1 MIGGAH
7 IAAALLTGA
16 LLGCGA
22 ASAAVRIEGRV
33 DAGGGA
39 VERSTVTLWA
49 ATAGEPR
56 RLVQTR
62 TNREGRF
69 ELRAE
74 ENPRRDIVFY
84 LVAEGGEPTVNRSAG
99 DNKALALMAVV
110 GSEPPERVTINEM
123 TTVASVWTSAQFL
136 QGTELKGHALGLR
149 IAAGNVHNFVDLA
162 TGGWGEAIQGPLN
175 SGQTPTLANFATL
188 ADLLAGCATR
198 VKADACNQLFAAA
211 TDPNGKVP
219 TDMLAAAQS
228 IARNPWYQP
237 ERLYTLLD
245 QFIRSR
251 RGRTCA
257 PSRSCRT

>member
-1 MIGGAH
+1 MIVVDKAH
-7 IAAALLTGA
+7 ITAALLTGA
-16 LLGCGA
+16 LLGSACGA

-39 VERSTVTLWA
+39 VERATVTLWA

-56 RLVQTR
+56 RLAQTR

-74 ENPRRDIVFY
+74 ENPRRDVVLY
-84 LVAEGGEPTVNRSAG
+84 LVAEGGEAAVNRSAG
-99 DNKALALMAVV
+99 DNKALALLAVV
-110 GSEPPERVTINEM
+110 GSAPPERVTINEM

-136 QGTELKGHALGLR
+136 QGTELKGHTLGLR
-149 IAAGNVHNFVDLA
+149 IAAGNVPNFVDLA

-219 TDMLAAAQS
+219 DRHAGGRS
-228 IARNPWYQP
+228 VHRPQP
-237 ERLYTLLD
+237 LVPTR
-245 QFIRSR
+245 
-251 RGRTCA
+251 
-257 PSRSCRT
+257 